1 MGRKKVTGIDSQ
13 WSAFKTPSLRNATKS
28 APYFHNGSAVTI
40 EEATKLMASGGL
52 ANAFLDPQL
61 ADRKLTDKELADLID
76 FLGALECPGQLVKPS
91 LPE

>member
-1 MGRKKVTGIDSQ
+1 
-13 WSAFKTPSLRNATKS
+13 
-28 APYFHNGSAVTI
+28 
-40 EEATKLMASGGL
+40 MASGGL